1 MAADKP
7 DFPAAAAIG
16 QPRKPYRSAKHFSFV
31 RDTTLLHETHASTT
45 RKKSSGNLF
54 RTLFT
59 GIALGILLTVVFRK
73 TGVWAAIRRFLK
85 NLLP

>member
-1 MAADKP
+1 MY
-7 DFPAAAAIG
+7 
-16 QPRKPYRSAKHFSFV
+16 YRCSLPM
-31 RDTTLLHETHASTT
+31 LLYT
-45 RKKSSGNLF
+45 F
-54 RTLFT
+54 RSPPHIFT

>member
-16 QPRKPYRSAKHFSFV
+16 QPRNISSFV

>member
-16 QPRKPYRSAKHFSFV
+16 QPRHTGLRNLSSFA
-31 RDTTLLHETHASTT
+31 RDTTLLRETHASTT